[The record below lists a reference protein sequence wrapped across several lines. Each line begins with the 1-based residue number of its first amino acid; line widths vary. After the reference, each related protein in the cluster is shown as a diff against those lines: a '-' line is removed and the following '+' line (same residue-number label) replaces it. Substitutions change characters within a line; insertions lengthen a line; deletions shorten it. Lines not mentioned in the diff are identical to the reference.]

1 MLFCIPVIRQL
12 YDLERL
18 TGGLLVELWSCAS
31 AVRALL
37 YGVAWWLRES
47 GTADFSRISSSLRHR
62 HASQLLLASARQVP
76 LDAGVSRFGVDLR
89 LESIGADDVGGR
101 KYNDVR
107 VAEAAVAEVD
117 SCDRSGKSRS
127 SRSNPQQISPRQK
140 HPREAIVE
148 HSFEL

>member
-62 HASQLLLASARQVP
+62 HASQLLLVSARS

-89 LESIGADDVGGR
+89 LESVGADDMGGR
-101 KYNDVR
+101 KYNDDVR

-117 SCDRSGKSRS
+117 SCGRSGKSRS
-127 SRSNPQQISPRQK
+127 SRSSRLSIRSRSLRGRNTPVKQ
-140 HPREAIVE
+140 
-148 HSFEL
+148 L